1 MRVGIVGAG
10 QLGRMLA
17 LAGLPLGVRSLFLAP
32 AADTPARALAEQVV
46 ASYDDEDGQHRLAE
60 HVDVVTYELE
70 NLPAQALY
78 HLAEHRAVFPPP
90 RALETMQDRLEEK
103 RLCRLLD
110 IPVPP
115 FRRVDSLEDLTAA
128 AGDYGL
134 PFLVKARRA
143 GYDGRGQR
151 VVRTPADIPEA
162 FAALG
167 GRSLLAEPYVRFDRE
182 VAVIAVRARD
192 GAMRFYPLVEN
203 HHEDGIL
210 RWSRPLADSADGR
223 RAAEYARRVAE
234 HFGYG
239 GVLTLELFVVGDRL
253 LLNEMAPR
261 VHNSGHW
268 TIEGAETSQFENH
281 LRAGLD
287 YPLGATAARGASL
300 MVNLIGEPPDVR
312 RVTAV
317 AGAHVH
323 LYGKPPGPRRKIG
336 HVTLIGA
343 DPAELA
349 VRSRDLAA
357 ALGFGAGMGGYPAG
371 FVLDGTGAA

>member
-1 MRVGIVGAG
+1 MSWRE
-10 QLGRMLA
+10 
-17 LAGLPLGVRSLFLAP
+17 
-32 AADTPARALAEQVV
+32 AAD
-46 ASYDDEDGQHRLAE
+46 YG
-60 HVDVVTYELE
+60 
-70 NLPAQALY
+70 
-78 HLAEHRAVFPPP
+78 FPF
-90 RALETMQDRLEEK
+90 
-103 RLCRLLD
+103 
-110 IPVPP
+110 V
-115 FRRVDSLEDLTAA
+115 
-128 AGDYGL
+128 
-134 PFLVKARRA
+134 VKASRA

-151 VVRTPADIPEA
+151 VVRTAADLPDA

-167 GRSLLAEPYVRFDRE
+167 GRSLIAEPFVRFDRE

-192 GAMRFYPLVEN
+192 GATRFYPLVEN

-223 RAAEYARRVAE
+223 RAQEYARRVAE
-234 HFGYG
+234 HFDYV

-300 MVNLIGEPPDVR
+300 MVNLIGELPDAR

-317 AGAHVH
+317 PGARLH
-323 LYGKPPGPRRKIG
+323 LYGKPPGPRRKVG
-336 HVTLIGA
+336 HVTLLAA

-349 VRSRDLAA
+349 VRSREFAA
-357 ALGFGAGMGGYPAG
+357 ALGFEADSRGYPAE
-371 FVLDGTGAA
+371 FVLDGTGAP